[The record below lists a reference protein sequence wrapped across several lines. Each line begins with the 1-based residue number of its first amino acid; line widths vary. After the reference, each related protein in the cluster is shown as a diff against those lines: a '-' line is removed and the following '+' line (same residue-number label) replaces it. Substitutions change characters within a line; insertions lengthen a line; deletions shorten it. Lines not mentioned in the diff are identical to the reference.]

1 MVDNGNIYNILNE
14 EIDMKLPDNKDEI
27 YREIISLVKKHNL
40 SFVQIATIFNT
51 VVKKLAYTP
60 INEL

>member
-1 MVDNGNIYNILNE
+1 
-14 EIDMKLPDNKDEI
+14 MKLPDNKDEI

-51 VVKKLAYTP
+51 VVKKISLYTY
-60 INEL
+60 